1 MTGTELKTKSRQELD
16 ELLRNA
22 RGELRD
28 LRFHVHRGE
37 EKQVRKLR
45 LLRHDIARLL
55 TILKQVK

>member
-1 MTGTELKTKSRQELD
+1 MNAPELKTKSRQELD
-16 ELLRNA
+16 ELLRDA

-37 EKQVRKLR
+37 EKQVRRLR
-45 LLRHDIARLL
+45 TLRQDIARLL